1 MVSTSSP
8 TESSSTLS
16 AATSIGPTWAP
27 RTPLAGSGVRIGEA
41 LGLRHSDIDAA
52 ALLVSVVPRVNL
64 NRARAKGA
72 GGRRVPV
79 QAGVIR
85 RYADYLHGE
94 PKDVAELCLAFEVH
108 RRLM

>member
-27 RTPLAGSGVRIGEA
+27 RTPLAGGVRIGEA

-79 QAGVIR
+79 QAG
-85 RYADYLHGE
+85 
-94 PKDVAELCLAFEVH
+94 
-108 RRLM
+108 